1 MIGKNVHKT
10 LNLLTTMNNF
20 DLKKYLAENKL
31 TANSKAVNE
40 IGQQDINDDA
50 FTTFHNGEEF
60 AIKVK
65 LFARPERDGNEIYY
79 NELRLFI
86 SDIDPDIEDL
96 FPNRDL
102 LEVKLLQAIP
112 DDAEREFLESE
123 ARQANEEY

>member
-1 MIGKNVHKT
+1 
-10 LNLLTTMNNF
+10 MNNF
-20 DLKKYLAENKL
+20 DLKKFLAENTL

-40 IGQQDINDDA
+40 IGQQDINDDS
-50 FTTFHNGEEF
+50 FTTFYNGEEF
-60 AIKVK
+60 SIKVK